1 MSKIRIIF
9 MGAIGL
15 LIVGVLLLG
24 LSAVGAYSGLVG
36 RQQGVNRSQYHSDL
50 VPNLVKTV
58 EGSASFEKS
67 TLETVVNAGASA
79 GQVSIDASRAPDD
92 AATLQKFQAAQGQF
106 SSALQRLP

>member
-1 MSKIRIIF
+1 MRKIWIIPL
-9 MGAIGL
+9 GAIGL
-15 LIVGVLLLG
+15 LVVGVLLLG
-24 LSAVGAYSGLVG
+24 LSAVGAYNGLVG

-67 TLETVVNAGASA
+67 TLETVVNAGASV
-79 GQVSIDASRAPDD
+79 GQVCIDASRAPDD
-92 AATLQKFQAAQGQF
+92 AATLQKFQAAQGQL